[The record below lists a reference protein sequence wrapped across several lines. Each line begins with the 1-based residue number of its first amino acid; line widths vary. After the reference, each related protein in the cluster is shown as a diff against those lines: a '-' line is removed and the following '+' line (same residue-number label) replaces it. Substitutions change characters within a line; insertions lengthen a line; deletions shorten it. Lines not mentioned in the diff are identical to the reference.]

1 MQASKGS
8 EIVPVR
14 SCAEE
19 VSEVVTKGTALDVE
33 SAEDVTDKTWELSL
47 LDSPS
52 KSSVEGLF
60 IYKNVFNLIPKSI
73 RGFVGLKTL
82 KFFGNEIN
90 LFPLETGE
98 LVGLECLQVK
108 ISSPKLSGLP
118 LQKLKA
124 LKELELC
131 KIPARPSSIPLL
143 SEIANLTGLT
153 KLAVC
158 HFNIRYLPAEISC
171 LTNLEDLD
179 LSFNKLKHLPIE
191 ITFLSSLQTLKVAN
205 NKLEELPLDISR
217 LQRLETL
224 DVSNNKLTSLGSLN
238 LYSMQNLRTLSLQYN
253 KLRNCCQIPSWICCN
268 LEGNGKDMSND
279 EFISDLIE
287 VDDEATQEVEGRH
300 LYNGPHC
307 VSGVSS
313 EVLSKNRSSAVRR
326 RGKGWKRR
334 DYLQQKAREERLNSI
349 RKGRNDDHQ
358 MKVDVK
364 CKDCKLP
371 AVASESMSESSSIVE
386 SESGSAKDIART
398 VERVHV
404 GEDDNFNLKCKKCK
418 PPVDASESLSDSSSI
433 VDNPPDLVKGLD
445 DIGEDYHRLSVIQD
459 EDDNIIVD
467 STGSNKESDCD
478 HNGEPKEVSGS
489 NFSKTG
495 GEEELTEADNI
506 IVDSIGSNKDCDCD
520 HNSGPKEVSASNFSK
535 AGGEDENSA
544 PEVPNKSAFS
554 KRHSD
559 GFPDNPKPSKTR
571 RPFDECLNLSFKYST
586 ESYCSTKDRL
596 PDGFYDAGR
605 DRPFRSLQNYE
616 HHVCLGS
623 REVILVDRNRDEEL
637 DVIAKSANALL
648 SSLKQ
653 PDGTVDNLQRASLL
667 ALLVSDWF
675 GGIDRSNLV
684 TMTRRSASGVNFIQK
699 PFVCTCPTGNS
710 ENAEAS
716 SKRSTRFAEN
726 FNFTDL
732 CEKSLQ
738 TIKQARNSSVVP
750 IGALRWGVCRHRAVL
765 MKYLC
770 DRVDPPI
777 PCELVRGYLDFMPHA
792 WNTVLV
798 SRDDSWVRMVVDAC
812 CPVDI
817 REETD
822 PEFFCRYIPLRRI
835 DFSLTSEDDASSD
848 SSPSI
853 SFSNEVKQVALSS
866 LVRCKL
872 GSVQAV
878 AKVRSLDTC
887 GATVDE
893 IKSFEYNCLGEVRM
907 LGALKKHPCIVD
919 IYGHQIWSEWV
930 QLADGN
936 EKQRL
941 LKSAIVM
948 EYFEGGSLKSYLEK
962 LSKSGE
968 SRVAVEWTLSIARD
982 VACALAELHAKHIIH
997 RDIKSENILIDVDRS
1012 AADGST
1018 PLVKLCDFD
1027 RAVPLRSSLH
1037 TCCIAHVGIPPPD
1050 ICVGT
1055 PRWMAPEVLRAMHIR
1070 NAYGLEVDIWS
1081 YGCLLLELLTLKI
1094 PYAGLSD
1101 STVHDLLQMGRRPQL
1116 TEELEGLSS
1125 SDELEMEKSSLGIK
1139 AEGGIKAEED
1149 TLKFL
1154 VNLFHMCTRRNP
1166 EKRPT
1171 ASRIYQM
1178 LQAQTASFV
1187 RSEK

>member
-1 MQASKGS
+1 MQASEGL
-8 EIVPVR
+8 EIFPAQ
-14 SCAEE
+14 SCAEV
-19 VSEVVTKGTALDVE
+19 VSEVLPKGAALDVE
-33 SAEDVTDKTWELSL
+33 SAEDVTDKTWEISL

-60 IYKNVFNLIPKSI
+60 VYKNVFNLIPKSI
-73 RGFVGLKTL
+73 RGYGGLKTL

-90 LFPLETGE
+90 LFPSETGE

-108 ISSPKLSGLP
+108 ISSPKLSGLQ
-118 LQKLKA
+118 LQKVKA

-131 KIPARPSSIPLL
+131 KVPARPSSFPLL

-153 KLAVC
+153 KLTVC
-158 HFNIRYLPAEISC
+158 HFNIRYLPGEIGC

-179 LSFNKLKHLPIE
+179 LSFNKLKHLPSE
-191 ITFLSSLQTLKVAN
+191 ITSLTSLQTLKIAN
-205 NKLEELPLDISR
+205 NKLEELPSDISR
-217 LQRLETL
+217 LQMLETL

-238 LYSMQNLRTLSLQYN
+238 LYPMQNLRTLSLQYN
-253 KLRNCCQIPSWICCN
+253 KLLNCCQIPSWICCN
-268 LEGNGKDMSND
+268 LEGNGKDTSDD

-287 VDDEATQEVEGRH
+287 VDDEVPTQEVEGRH
-300 LYNGPHC
+300 LYNGSHC
-307 VSGVSS
+307 VSSVSS
-313 EVLSKNRSSAVRR
+313 EALPKNRSSAVRR

-334 DYLQQKAREERLNSI
+334 DDLQQRARQDRLNSI
-349 RKGRNDDHQ
+349 RKWRNDDHQQ

-386 SESGSAKDIART
+386 SESGSVKYIAGT
-398 VERVHV
+398 TERAVA
-404 GEDDNFNLKCKKCK
+404 GEDDHFDSKCEKCKL
-418 PPVDASESLSDSSSI
+418 PVGASESLTESSSI
-433 VDNPPDLVKGLD
+433 VDSAPDLVKGLD
-445 DIGEDYHRLSVIQD
+445 DTGEDYHQLLVIQD

-467 STGSNKESDCD
+467 SINNNKECDCD
-478 HNGEPKEVSGS
+478 HVDHEEVSAS
-489 NFSKTG
+489 NFNKTG
-495 GEEELTEADNI
+495 EEDASTEDDNI
-506 IVDSIGSNKDCDCD
+506 IVDSIGSNKECDCA
-520 HNSGPKEVSASNFSK
+520 HNGEPKEVSASK
-535 AGGEDENSA
+535 TGREDEDSASEVSKNS
-544 PEVPNKSAFS
+544 SIS

-559 GFPDNPKPSKTR
+559 GFPDNPKPSKSR
-571 RPFDECLNLSFKYST
+571 RPFDECLNLSMKYST
-586 ESYCSTKDRL
+586 ESYCSIKDRL

-616 HHVCLGS
+616 HHVCLSS
-623 REVILVDRNRDEEL
+623 REVILLDRNRDEEL
-637 DVIAKSANALL
+637 DVIVKSANALL
-648 SSLKQ
+648 SPSKQ
-653 PDGTVDNLQRASLL
+653 PNGAVDNLQRASLL

-675 GGIDRSNLV
+675 GGIDRSNLIR
-684 TMTRRSASGVNFIQK
+684 MTRRSASGVNYNQK

-710 ENAEAS
+710 ENAETS
-716 SKRSTRFAEN
+716 SKQSTCAAET
-726 FNFTDL
+726 FNFTEL

-798 SRDDSWVRMVVDAC
+798 RRDDSWVRMVVDAC
-812 CPVDI
+812 CPIDI
-817 REETD
+817 RVETD
-822 PEFFCRYIPLRRI
+822 PEFFCRYIPMRRI
-835 DFSLTSEDDASSD
+835 DFSLSSEDITSSD
-848 SSPSI
+848 YSFPSI
-853 SFSNEVKQVALSS
+853 SFSDEVKQVALSS

-878 AKVRSLDTC
+878 AKVRTLDTC
-887 GATVDE
+887 GATVEE
-893 IKSFEYNCLGEVRM
+893 IKNFEYTCLGEVRM
-907 LGALKKHPCIVD
+907 LRALKKHPCIID

-930 QLADGN
+930 QSADGN

-962 LSKSGE
+962 LSKNGE

-1012 AADGST
+1012 TADGRV
-1018 PLVKLCDFD
+1018 PLIKLCDFD

-1037 TCCIAHVGIPPPD
+1037 TCCIGHVGIPPPN

-1055 PRWMAPEVLRAMHIR
+1055 PRWMAPEVLQAMHIR
-1070 NAYGLEVDIWS
+1070 SMYGLEVDIWS
-1081 YGCLLLELLTLKI
+1081 YGCLLLELLTQNI
-1094 PYAGLSD
+1094 PYAGLSE
-1101 STVHDLLQMGRRPQL
+1101 SRIHYLLQMGCRPQL
-1116 TEELEGLSS
+1116 TDELEGLSS
-1125 SDELEMEKSSLGIK
+1125 SDELEMDRSSLEIK
-1139 AEGGIKAEED
+1139 AEGGIKAEVD
-1149 TLKFL
+1149 SLKFL
-1154 VNLFHMCTRRNP
+1154 VNLFHQCTRRNP
-1166 EKRPT
+1166 KERPT
-1171 ASRIYQM
+1171 ASCIYKM
-1178 LQAQTASFV
+1178 LQAQTTSFV